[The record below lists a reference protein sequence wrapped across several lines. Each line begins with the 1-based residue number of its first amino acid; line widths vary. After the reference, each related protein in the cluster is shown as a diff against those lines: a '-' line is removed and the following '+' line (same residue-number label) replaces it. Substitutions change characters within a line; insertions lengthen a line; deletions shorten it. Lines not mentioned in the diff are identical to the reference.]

1 MVFFGNFGILSEG
14 MKKDRKHL
22 IIQAFATFFTWSE
35 WGDLNARPLEPHS
48 STE

>member
-1 MVFFGNFGILSEG
+1 MVFFGNFGIFLEG

-22 IIQAFATFFTWSE
+22 KNQAFATFFIWSE